1 MEFEWSEARNL
12 SGIKRSGS
20 SEQDTGEKEENAMKK
35 KIKYTKEPDDVDIN
49 SAKIINDF
57 LPPPDELVFKEKNIK
72 ITLALSEKSVRF
84 FKREA
89 DKHGV
94 KYQQMIRSL
103 IDKYVSAHSS
113 HPEV

>member
-1 MEFEWSEARNL
+1 
-12 SGIKRSGS
+12 
-20 SEQDTGEKEENAMKK
+20 MKK
-35 KIKYTKEPDDVDIN
+35 PIKYTNEPPDVDLD
-49 SAKIINDF
+49 SARIIDDF
-57 LPPPDELVFKEKNIK
+57 LPPPGELVFKEKTVK
-72 ITLALSEKSVRF
+72 ITLNVSEESILF

-113 HPEV
+113 HP